1 MRDKI
6 KGLIPLLIFG
16 IVVSVVGTCIIYRQF
31 PQFLCYAI
39 YDVKASDL
47 YESENRQM
55 VPGDSLEEC
64 FIPRLD
70 YLTAVRIHVERDGIE
85 EADNIVIGRL
95 LDSKQKVLA
104 EADFAPQDEFF
115 EFEFHKWVDTKEEYK
130 LQIVFP
136 EENATAVATTF
147 GPADIGPDEHRTLYV
162 NGVQDD
168 SAIYTEYVYG
178 TYSKKLLAFWLLI
191 FFLGGM
197 MIGDA
202 VLYKKN
208 NKN

>member
-16 IVVSVVGTCIIYRQF
+16 IVISVVGTCIIYRQF

-47 YESENRQM
+47 YESGNRQM
-55 VPGDSLEEC
+55 VPGDSLEES
-64 FIPRLD
+64 FVPGFD

-95 LDSKQKVLA
+95 INAKQKVLA
-104 EADFAPQDEFF
+104 EASFMPKDEFF
-115 EFEFHKWVDTKEEYK
+115 EFEFDRWVDTGEEYK

-136 EENATAVATTF
+136 EDNATAITTTF
-147 GPADIGPDEHRTLYV
+147 GPADIGPDEHRALYV

-168 SAIYTEYVYG
+168 GAIYTEYVYG

-202 VLYKKN
+202 VFYKKN
-208 NKN
+208 IKN